1 MVKLLAA
8 LVPLDVSRW
17 GAMTTTAAASLI
29 PADNVA
35 LLLGLFAGAAL
46 WAVTAE
52 KKGPL
57 KGMPGPALI
66 FFAAALAT
74 QVQILP
80 RESPFYDTIWRVMV
94 PLAIAM
100 FLLKAD
106 IVEIVQK
113 GGRTL
118 LGFAFG
124 SVGVVVGAFIAAA
137 TLNAGPEEAKLAAV
151 FTATYIGGSMN
162 FAAVAEAVQF
172 QDRGLLASAL
182 AIDNLLGVSCIVFL
196 MYMASWKFLQKRFHW
211 RADEIFHTPTTAEL
225 AGDRVMTVSDLFAIV
240 GIAAVACAAASA
252 IMNAVGYP
260 SYSMLAITV
269 IMTMVGTFG
278 KKYVA
283 GIKGED
289 VLAMGLMY
297 MFIAMVGTGI
307 DFQAMFSA
315 APGLFLMVLIIFVTH
330 FVFMFAAAYFFKLNY
345 AEIIVASL
353 ACITGPPVVAAVA
366 IAFKWNN
373 LLAPGVLT
381 GVLGYIIGNFIGIG
395 VFWALT

>member
-1 MVKLLAA
+1 
-8 LVPLDVSRW
+8 
-17 GAMTTTAAASLI
+17 MTATQTASLI
-29 PADNVA
+29 PADNVV

-66 FFAAALAT
+66 FLAAALAT
-74 QVQILP
+74 QAQILP

-94 PLAIAM
+94 PMAIAM

-106 IVEIVQK
+106 IVEIIQR

-118 LGFAFG
+118 IGFAFG
-124 SVGVVVGAFIAAA
+124 TVGVILGAFIAAA
-137 TLNAGPEEAKLAAV
+137 VLNAGPEEAKLAAV
-151 FTATYIGGSMN
+151 FSATYIGGSMN

-172 QDRGLLASAL
+172 EDRGLLASAL
-182 AIDNLLGVSCIVFL
+182 AIDNVLGTLCIVFL
-196 MYMASWKFLQKRFHW
+196 MYMASWKVLQRGFHW
-211 RADEIFHTPTTAEL
+211 RSDEIFHTPTAAEL
-225 AGDRVMTVSDLFAIV
+225 AGDRVMTVSDLFATV
-240 GIAAVACAAASA
+240 AIAAIACAAASA
-252 IMNAVGYP
+252 IMSAVGYP

-269 IMTMVGTFG
+269 IMTLIGTFG

-283 GIKGED
+283 GIRGED

-330 FVFMFAAAYFFKLNY
+330 FIFMFAAAYVFKLNY
-345 AEIIVASL
+345 AEIIIASL

-381 GVLGYIIGNFIGIG
+381 GVLGYIIGNFIGLGI
-395 VFWALT
+395 FWVLT